1 MYITERMNSKVL
13 AGKVFQRYVIINEII
28 RMSLKFITTI
38 VNLEMLVDSNKI
50 YIVDLYLHERLN
62 PKQ

>member
-1 MYITERMNSKVL
+1 
-13 AGKVFQRYVIINEII
+13 
-28 RMSLKFITTI
+28 MSLKFITTI